1 MRPILIALVVAPVLA
16 LAAPDVGQR
25 FPELR
30 AEDVN
35 GQPQTTAK
43 FRGAK
48 TLVVAVT
55 DRNATEQ
62 MRQWYETADLHLPSS
77 VRRLSVI
84 SLELPFFIGVEM
96 ARAKAREQIPKQLWP
111 DNLLDARGE
120 LGERL
125 GISGGKTPWVFAL
138 DEKGNVLARFHGPVT
153 APGAEAIWNALKK

>member
-1 MRPILIALVVAPVLA
+1 MRPLLIGLVIAPVLA
-16 LAAPDVGQR
+16 LAAPKVGQR

-43 FRGAK
+43 FRGEK

-62 MRQWYETADLHLPSS
+62 MREWYETADQHLPSS
-77 VRRLSVI
+77 VRRLSII
-84 SLELPFFIGVEM
+84 SLELPFFVGVGL
-96 ARAKAREQIPKQLWP
+96 ARDKAREQIPKQLWP

-120 LGERL
+120 MGERL
-125 GISGGKTPWVFAL
+125 GISGGKTTWVFAL
-138 DEKGNVLARFHGPVT
+138 DEKGTVLARFHGPVT
-153 APGAEAIWNALKK
+153 APGAEAIWKVFR